1 MYSFE
6 AKLHNNLTLHTN
18 VPFYDSSNDI
28 PEEPNPY
35 GYVGF
40 TANDESVLL
49 YDQFDIWQ
57 FNLRDKSSKRL
68 TLGRDKDQIFRLE
81 DMDNGNMD
89 NLVYK
94 DKAINIR
101 DSVLLKTQSIDNSES
116 GYFKLNGKQQL
127 QLIAYESKLINSLY
141 KAKAGNSYIY
151 VQQDFN
157 EPPSLM
163 IKKGNALPMV
173 IYKSNPQHD
182 YYHWGDSQL
191 IAYKN
196 SKGVILKGVLFY
208 PFNYNPRQQYPMI
221 VSIYQRQTKALHSYV
236 NPSLLNGSAFNVTY
250 YTSLGYFVLLPDIIY
265 ELGNLGYS
273 ASDCVIAATK
283 TIIETGLVD
292 KTKIGLIGHSFGG
305 YESNF
310 IITQTGLFA
319 AAVAGSG
326 VSDFTSGYL
335 SMNREGKNSNSW
347 RYEYQQLRMGKS
359 LFEDY
364 KSYQNNSPVN
374 WVSNVTTP
382 LLSYSGTEDKN
393 VNPDQTM
400 EFYLALRRL
409 KKEHIMLL
417 YPKEGHTMQGYENQI
432 DLTHKISEW
441 FGYYLKGEKKPD
453 WFEPK

>member
-1 MYSFE
+1 M
-6 AKLHNNLTLHTN
+6 
-18 VPFYDSSNDI
+18 
-28 PEEPNPY
+28 
-35 GYVGF
+35 
-40 TANDESVLL
+40 
-49 YDQFDIWQ
+49 
-57 FNLRDKSSKRL
+57 
-68 TLGRDKDQIFRLE
+68 
-81 DMDNGNMD
+81 
-89 NLVYK
+89 
-94 DKAINIR
+94 
-101 DSVLLKTQSIDNSES
+101 
-116 GYFKLNGKQQL
+116 
-127 QLIAYESKLINSLY
+127 
-141 KAKAGNSYIY
+141 
-151 VQQDFN
+151 
-157 EPPSLM
+157 
-163 IKKGNALPMV
+163 
-173 IYKSNPQHD
+173 
-182 YYHWGDSQL
+182 
-191 IAYKN
+191 
-196 SKGVILKGVLFY
+196 
-208 PFNYNPRQQYPMI
+208 
-221 VSIYQRQTKALHSYV
+221 
-236 NPSLLNGSAFNVTY
+236 
-250 YTSLGYFVLLPDIIY
+250 
-265 ELGNLGYS
+265 
-273 ASDCVIAATK
+273 
-283 TIIETGLVD
+283 
-292 KTKIGLIGHSFGG
+292 
-305 YESNF
+305 
-310 IITQTGLFA
+310 FA